1 MNSVLL
7 IGNLTRDPETR
18 TTGSGTTVCAFK
30 IAVNR
35 NTQEGGADYPR
46 IKTFGKTA
54 ENCGRYLKKG
64 SKVGIEGRLQTG
76 SYEKQNGDIVSYTE
90 VIANRVEFLSTRNS
104 GDARPAEKEKAVP
117 DFEAIDD
124 DVPF

>member
-1 MNSVLL
+1 MNAVSL

-18 TTGSGTTVCAFK
+18 TTGSGTTVCAFS

-46 IKTFGKTA
+46 IKAFGKTA
-54 ENCGRYLKKG
+54 ENCGRYLAKG

-76 SYEKQNGDIVSYTE
+76 TYEKQNGDKVSYTE

-104 GDARPAEKEKAVP
+104 GDARPAEKEEAVP

-124 DVPF
+124 DTPF